1 MLLFFIATA
10 FAFQQG
16 RFRGIQDTQVIEKYS
31 TQPLDHF
38 DLTNTKTI
46 NIRYFINDTYKT
58 SDAPLLVDLG
68 GEGTQKAAAV
78 GGRFVINKYAEKYH
92 SLMLAIEHRFY
103 GKSIPSGGLSQENLG
118 YLSAAQAMEDFIMVI
133 NEVQKE
139 YKLTGPVIVF
149 GGSYA
154 GNLATWIRQKY
165 PNVVFAAVA
174 SSAPVYATNMFTQFL
189 DVIQNDMGE
198 KCSNAWKD
206 AMTQIEEKMK
216 TEEGIAQLVKDFN
229 TCTDMKEDVLDLTIF
244 MQQLQATMV
253 YYPQYN
259 GSYSLSIEGVCDMLM
274 VENKTAYENMVA
286 FAKYMYNDF
295 GFKCAPSSYKNTLA
309 AMALTTTEEEG
320 NEYANTRSWSWQ
332 ICTEYS
338 YFQPVV
344 PEKQP
349 FSERLNNDFYYK
361 LCNDM
366 FKMDQNRLDRKVKHT
381 NMMYGGFKP
390 RATNVAYTSGATDPW
405 SPLCKQEVLKSDLDC
420 FASHIQGTAHC
431 ADLYA
436 EKENDPAQLKKQRE
450 ETLQFIDELI
460 KNKFAH

>member
-1 MLLFFIATA
+1 MNLNIKSIFISKNVT
-10 FAFQQG
+10 
-16 RFRGIQDTQVIEKYS
+16 VIEKYS
-31 TQPLDHF
+31 TQPIDHF

-58 SDAPLLVDLG
+58 KTAPLLVDLG

-78 GGRFVINKYAEKYH
+78 GGRFVLNQYAEKYQ

-103 GKSIPSGGLSQENLG
+103 GKSIPEGGLTQENLG

-133 NEVQKE
+133 NEIKKE
-139 YKLTGPVIVF
+139 YEITGPVIVF

-189 DVIQNDMGE
+189 DVIQADMGE
-198 KCSNAWKD
+198 KCSKAWKE
-206 AMTQIEEKMK
+206 AMIAIEEKAN
-216 TEEGIAQLVKDFN
+216 TTEGIATLVKNFN
-229 TCTDMKEDVLDLTIF
+229 TCTDMTEDKLDITIF
-244 MQQLQATMV
+244 QQQLQATMV

-259 GSYSLSIEGVCDMLM
+259 GSYSLSIEGVCEMLTK
-274 VENKTAYENMVA
+274 ENKTAYENMVE

-309 AMALTTTEEEG
+309 AMAETKTEEEG

-344 PEKQP
+344 PETQP

-361 LCNDM
+361 LCTDM
-366 FKMDQNRLDRKVKHT
+366 FKVSKERLDRKVKHT

-390 RATNVAYTSGATDPW
+390 RITNVAYTSGATDPW
-405 SPLCKQEVLKSDLDC
+405 SPLCK
-420 FASHIQGTAHC
+420 
-431 ADLYA
+431 
-436 EKENDPAQLKKQRE
+436 
-450 ETLQFIDELI
+450 
-460 KNKFAH
+460 